1 MESIPEGERNQYKGV
16 IAKCYN
22 AEDGTPIGS
31 YPQHMFDSNDL
42 DAYFVQRLCFEKWNI
57 VRTDVMKEL
66 PFPEPN
72 EKLKFYPESV
82 VWWRMARKYKTRYID
97 ENIRAYYHDQ
107 ENSVIKQSTGRAR
120 ETIYFMALYIN
131 EAMDYF
137 WKYPKAFVKA
147 YIGMQEI
154 ILELAGN
161 IMKQFLQLM
170 EYIERCL
177 SLVDIRLDM
186 CWQLRKD

>member
-1 MESIPEGERNQYKGV
+1 
-16 IAKCYN
+16 
-22 AEDGTPIGS
+22 
-31 YPQHMFDSNDL
+31 MFDSNDL

-57 VRTDVMKEL
+57 VRTDVMKEI

-97 ENIRAYYHDQ
+97 EDIRAYYHDQ

-120 ETIYFMALYIN
+120 ETIYLWRFYIN

-147 YIGMQEI
+147 YIGYSRDNIRIGRKYREAI
-154 ILELAGN
+154 SSIDGIYRKVLVTCGYPIGYVLAVKKGLN
-161 IMKQFLQLM
+161 
-170 EYIERCL
+170 R
-177 SLVDIRLDM
+177 
-186 CWQLRKD
+186 